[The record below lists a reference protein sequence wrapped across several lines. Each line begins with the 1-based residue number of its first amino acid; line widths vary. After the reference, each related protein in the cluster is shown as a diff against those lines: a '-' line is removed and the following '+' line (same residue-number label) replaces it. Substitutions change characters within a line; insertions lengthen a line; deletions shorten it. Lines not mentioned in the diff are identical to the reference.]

1 MNQPRVLFLGCG
13 ALAREVSAILQL
25 NQGLDIEVEYL
36 PASLHNR
43 PERISGELRRR
54 LALHAS
60 KYDRILLG
68 YGDCGTGGEIDA
80 VCDEYEIE
88 RLPGSHCYEFYL
100 PPGRFEELH
109 AENPATFYLTDY
121 LAKHFDR
128 LVFQVLGI
136 DLHPELLDLYFGN
149 YERVLYLAQVAEP
162 ELVAAAH
169 HAADRLGLPLVIEA
183 TGYGQLAGSLERSV
197 PSPMPPAALP
207 VSK

>member
-13 ALAREVSAILQL
+13 ALAREVTAILEL

-54 LALHAS
+54 LALHAP

-80 VCDEYEIE
+80 VCDEYQIE

-109 AENPATFYLTDY
+109 AEHPATFYLTDY

-149 YERVLYLAQVAEP
+149 YERVLYLAQVTES

-183 TGYGQLAGSLERSV
+183 TGYGQLAGSLEIAG